1 METPIMEKYYKEH
14 EPMKRKKLLMEAIEA
29 GEDRDANEIRR
40 ELWELRYQDPSEV
53 GEDTRADGFL
63 ALWMTMEFNRNS
75 GSRLFGWKTAQKEIS
90 KVLKKLKF
98 TELQEK
104 SDLHRELLYQECLH
118 LVRTYLMLCETDKS
132 YNTTLFGIAT
142 ISSDAK
148 KKKIR
153 RDIRETAIELPVH
166 AKMEKELELITQ
178 AALEIYQEVF
188 PDEEALISEST
199 PE

>member
-1 METPIMEKYYKEH
+1 MEKYYKEH

-29 GEDRDANEIRR
+29 GEDQAANEIRR

-90 KVLKKLKF
+90 KVLKKL
-98 TELQEK
+98 
-104 SDLHRELLYQECLH
+104 CLH

-178 AALEIYQEVF
+178 AALEVYQEVF